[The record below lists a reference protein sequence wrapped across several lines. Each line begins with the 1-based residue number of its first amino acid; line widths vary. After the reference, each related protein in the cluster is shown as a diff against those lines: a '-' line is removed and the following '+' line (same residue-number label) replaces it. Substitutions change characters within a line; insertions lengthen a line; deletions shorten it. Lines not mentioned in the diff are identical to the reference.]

1 MERQPD
7 QSVPGD
13 KQCRAGWASRRADWA
28 DIDLKGNTNIAPSPN
43 DLCRRGEGKKKKR
56 KKRKK
61 RQETE
66 GKSHREAFFFSI
78 HFTIEYPY
86 CESRVSN

>member
-28 DIDLKGNTNIAPSPN
+28 DIDLKEYRFRTVSLDSVTARCPGVFCSM
-43 DLCRRGEGKKKKR
+43 R
-56 KKRKK
+56 
-61 RQETE
+61 
-66 GKSHREAFFFSI
+66 FFFLSSS
-78 HFTIEYPY
+78 F
-86 CESRVSN
+86 VS

>member
-1 MERQPD
+1 MAGDCDEQKQEDRVHLSAWCVMERQPD

-56 KKRKK
+56 KKKK
-61 RQETE
+61 KET
-66 GKSHREAFFFSI
+66 GD
-78 HFTIEYPY
+78 
-86 CESRVSN
+86 